1 MSTRT
6 ITITNVEGWRVGDKY
21 VATWPDGTTLT
32 GTLMEGEMDL
42 RKGRLMLSGTRVTVR
57 NTDLKTVSRPFELK
71 VTREVDDPVEPME
84 IDTIVRLNFDTSP
97 VEHHAIRTGSRPA
110 PWFCLDCCARFA
122 WDSLLHLH
130 NHYGLRKLE
139 TLKIYRPVLVE
150 ENPQPIVSRDPQLP
164 RTPSRTVAII
174 GEQLN
179 DGTACEHCG
188 ASYAR
193 CIQQVL
199 GQASSAHAGLSC
211 CTGCQMTDTH
221 QVHHH
226 GTVTV
231 P

>member
-1 MSTRT
+1 MSKRT
-6 ITITNVEGWRVGDKY
+6 ITLADVEGWRVGDKY

-42 RKGRLMLSGTRVTVR
+42 RKDRLMLSGTRVTVR
-57 NTDLKTVSRPFELK
+57 NTDLKAVSRPFELK

-84 IDTIVRLNFDTSP
+84 IDTIVRLTFDTSP

-122 WDSLLHLH
+122 WDSLLH

-164 RTPSRTVAII
+164 CTPSRTVAIV
-174 GEQLN
+174 GQELR
-179 DGTACEHCG
+179 DGVSCEYCGMSYTVCTKRVLDAGRACCPTCAYE
-188 ASYAR
+188 
-193 CIQQVL
+193 
-199 GQASSAHAGLSC
+199 
-211 CTGCQMTDTH
+211 DTH
-221 QVHHH
+221 VVHMH
-226 GTVTV
+226 GTVTL